1 MGVRL
6 AARECAA
13 VRADQIMNPAVFRN
27 LGILA
32 HIDAGKTTVTERIL
46 FYTGVERRMGEV
58 HDGTATM
65 DWMEEERERGITIT
79 AAVTHCPW
87 RDHILQLID
96 TPGHVDFTAEVA
108 RALRVL
114 DGVVIVLD
122 AVAGPQAQTET
133 VVRQASQ
140 QAVPMLLFV
149 NKMDRPGANFQTA
162 VEKSCARLHPGV
174 IAVQLPCGEGP
185 DFMGVF
191 DLIDLQ
197 LLTWETTDFGV
208 TIQRAPIPAM
218 HMARVK
224 AARSE
229 LCSRVAELQEDWA
242 DLFLQQ
248 DDLTDDILRQGLR
261 LGTTTRQL
269 IPALCGSA
277 LHNTGIQPL
286 LDAIV
291 EWLPSPLEVAIPL
304 AIDPQTG
311 RDVEVLPDAAAPV
324 AALVFKVAHEEHG
337 NLAFMR
343 VFSGTLQKGATL
355 WNVRTG
361 RREKLQTLYAMHADH
376 RDPLD
381 SCGPGSLLA
390 VPGMARVRTGDTLCA
405 EQRHLLLESIQ
416 FPEPVLKQTVEARDA
431 ASREHLEEVLAI
443 LVREDP
449 TLQFQHDE
457 ESGGFLLAGMGEL
470 HLEVNLHRLQR
481 QFKLKVRTGSPRV
494 NYRES
499 VAQESTARGHLEIP
513 REGGQG
519 VEVTVRLTPNQ
530 EANPQFVLA
539 PGLAELPQA
548 LLDELHQ
555 PEVLRGWVG
564 AAGYPLAQMR
574 VLLESW
580 HADSERAPGNDVFMG
595 ALQLAVAAAVAAHSV
610 VLEPRMD
617 LRIEVPEEYL
627 SGVLADLQKRDC
639 EILEIGMKAG
649 VQQVH
654 ARVPLSKMVAYATHL
669 RSQTQGRGSFQMS
682 ADGWMLKT

>member
-1 MGVRL
+1 
-6 AARECAA
+6 
-13 VRADQIMNPAVFRN
+13 MNPAVFRN

-87 RDHILQLID
+87 REHVLQLID

-108 RALRVL
+108 RSLRVL

-149 NKMDRPGANFQTA
+149 NKMDRPGANFQA
-162 VEKSCARLHPGV
+162 AIEKSCERLHPAV
-174 IAVQLPCGEGP
+174 IAVQLPFGEGP
-185 DFMGVF
+185 EFAGVL

-197 LLTWETTDFGV
+197 LLTWEKTDFGV
-208 TIQRAPIPAM
+208 NISRAPIPAT
-218 HMARVK
+218 HLERVK
-224 AARSE
+224 TARLE
-229 LCSRVAELQEDWA
+229 LCSRVAGLQEDWA
-242 DLFLQQ
+242 DIFLER
-248 DDLTDDILRQGLR
+248 DDLANDILRKGLR
-261 LGTTTRQL
+261 LGTITRQL

-277 LHNTGIQPL
+277 LHNAGIQPL

-291 EWLPSPLEVAIPL
+291 EWLPSPMDVAAPL

-311 RDVEVLPDAAAPV
+311 RGVEVLPDAEAPV

-337 NLAFMR
+337 NLAFLR
-343 VFSGTLQKGATL
+343 VFSGTLQKGAAL

-390 VPGMARVRTGDTLCA
+390 VPGITRVRTGDTLCA
-405 EQRHLLLESIQ
+405 EQRRLLLEAIQ

-457 ESGGFLLAGMGEL
+457 ETGGFLLAGMGEL
-470 HLEVNLHRLQR
+470 HLEVNLHRLER

-499 VAQESTARGHLEIP
+499 VAQEAAACGYLEIP
-513 REGGQG
+513 REAGSG
-519 VEVTVRLTPNQ
+519 VEVAVRLTPT
-530 EANPQFVLA
+530 EDANPQLVLA
-539 PGLAELPQA
+539 PGLPELPQL
-548 LLDELHQ
+548 LLDELHAAD
-555 PEVLRGWVG
+555 VLRGWVG
-564 AAGYPLAQMR
+564 SAGYPLAQMR

-580 HADSERAPGNDVFMG
+580 SAKSGRAPGSDVFMG
-595 ALQLAVAAAVAAHSV
+595 ALQLAVAAAVSTASV
-610 VLEPRMD
+610 LLEPRMD
-617 LRIEVPEEYL
+617 LHIDVPEEYL
-627 SGVLADLQKRDC
+627 SSVLADLQKRDC

-654 ARVPLSKMVAYATHL
+654 TRVPLSKMVGYATHL